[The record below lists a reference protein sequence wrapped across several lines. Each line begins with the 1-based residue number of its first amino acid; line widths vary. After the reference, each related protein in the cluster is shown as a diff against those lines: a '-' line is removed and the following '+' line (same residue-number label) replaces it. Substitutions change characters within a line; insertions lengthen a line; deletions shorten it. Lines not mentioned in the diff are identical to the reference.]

1 MRERL
6 ITKNVPNYSRPESCV
21 TWRMEGT
28 VMSEN
33 QLSRAGGWADD
44 DYREFARKMELFENG
59 PTTTNFAQLIAHGI
73 QLPDPDSI
81 SDADISAKLWEVI
94 AGLSTLRVYLNQT
107 DHLSDRH
114 LYATLW
120 RDVLRADV
128 PAIDEIGFNT
138 HVGLV
143 SEGSEEQTQL
153 YLRYYADEDAR
164 KVWAKDSSEC
174 DLPPHEDPPYH
185 RDLLLPRPSHEHGPE
200 ALEWLRA
207 NPNPSPLATNRFSA
221 RDEAVTFVEALYAA
235 GATNVVIGNI
245 LMLPNDR
252 WAPYADMLLVDLP
265 GDPAQRREMFELVD
279 KIGRPDGDDA
289 PLIEGGQ
296 STIRLWW
303 D

>member
-1 MRERL
+1 
-6 ITKNVPNYSRPESCV
+6 
-21 TWRMEGT
+21 
-28 VMSEN
+28 MSEN
-33 QLSRAGGWADD
+33 QRPRAGAWADD
-44 DYREFARKMELFENG
+44 EYREFVKKMELFENG

-81 SDADISAKLWEVI
+81 SDADIGAKLWEVI
-94 AGLSTLRVYLNQT
+94 AGLSRLRVYLDQT
-107 DHLSDRH
+107 DHLNDRD

-120 RDVLRADV
+120 RDVLRTDV
-128 PAIDEIGFNT
+128 PAIDEIGFNN
-138 HVGLV
+138 HVGLL
-143 SEGSEEQTQL
+143 SPGSEEQTEV
-153 YLRYYADEDAR
+153 YLRYYADEDER
-164 KVWAKDSSEC
+164 KDWVKDSSDC

-185 RDLLLPRPSHEHGPE
+185 RDALLPRPCHEHGPE

-221 RDEAVTFVEALYAA
+221 PDEAVTFVEALYAA

-265 GDPAQRREMFELVD
+265 ADHAQRRDVFDLME
-279 KIGRPDGDDA
+279 KIGRPDDEDE
-289 PLIEGGQ
+289 PLIDCGQ